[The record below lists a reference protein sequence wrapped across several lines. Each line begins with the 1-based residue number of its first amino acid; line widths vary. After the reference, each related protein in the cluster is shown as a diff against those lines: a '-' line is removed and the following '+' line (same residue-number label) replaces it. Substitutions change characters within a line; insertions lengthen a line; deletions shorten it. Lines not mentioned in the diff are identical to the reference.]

1 MRTRRWLPALLALGV
16 LQTGTAGAQ
25 VEIAGGD
32 LPPAGYGTIRSDQL
46 SIRLALDDIEL
57 RFLPLDER
65 VLRLVSKDGYDALKG
80 LIASRSKLP
89 AVTAVGPPLTAETQ
103 KWFDQK

>member
-46 SIRLALDDIEL
+46 SIRLALDD
-57 RFLPLDER
+57 
-65 VLRLVSKDGYDALKG
+65 
-80 LIASRSKLP
+80 
-89 AVTAVGPPLTAETQ
+89 
-103 KWFDQK
+103 